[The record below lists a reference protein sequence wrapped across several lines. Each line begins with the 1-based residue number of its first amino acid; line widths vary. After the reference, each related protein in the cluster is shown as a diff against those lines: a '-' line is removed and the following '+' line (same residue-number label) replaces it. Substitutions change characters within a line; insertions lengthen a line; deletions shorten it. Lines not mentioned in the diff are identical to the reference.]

1 MHHESPTISSLALLH
16 RAAENPHC
24 PVSSSNY
31 LRRDGAFSGLEIVM
45 VKDRCGAER
54 LADMIARKINV
65 PGVEAAVRRDHGYG
79 WVPTVV
85 SAPSVSIGL
94 QRRADEIAHILRTRF
109 ELV

>member
-1 MHHESPTISSLALLH
+1 
-16 RAAENPHC
+16 
-24 PVSSSNY
+24 
-31 LRRDGAFSGLEIVM
+31 M

-54 LADMIARKINV
+54 LADMIVRKINV
-65 PGVEAAVRRDHGYG
+65 PGVEAAVRRDHAYG

-85 SAPSVSIGL
+85 SAPSDSIGL